1 MIYMDKNALKKYTTE
16 IIFNQ
21 DELNVFCQIMHLENT
36 AHDDL
41 LQANC
46 IGYKQT
52 LVPVIY
58 AMSTSLS
65 ILNDY
70 VFPNYEPLELYRE
83 YICIR
88 PIFVG
93 NVYRMEYILKSIDY
107 EGYIGTAVIRL
118 KNDKGQ
124 VCVNGLVKLKLINS
138 KTENL

>member
-1 MIYMDKNALKKYTTE
+1 MYMDKNTLKKYTTE

-21 DELNVFCQIMHLENT
+21 DELNVFCRIMHLEHT

-41 LQANC
+41 LQANN

-65 ILNDY
+65 IMNDF
-70 VFPNYEPLELYRE
+70 VFTDYDPLELYRE

-93 NVYRMEYILKSIDY
+93 SVYRMEYILKSIDY
-107 EGYIGTAVIRL
+107 EEYIGTVIIRL

-124 VCVNGLVKLKLINS
+124 VCVNGLVKLKLLNS
-138 KTENL
+138 KTDNL